1 MKLAALYSVY
11 NGLELLEKS
20 IAQIID
26 HVDIVIICYQTI
38 SNVGEV
44 DLSVADRLL
53 PLHKKKV
60 FLMKFEPDLSLS
72 TKQNE
77 RNKHNLMLKAAKLA
91 ECTHFF
97 MSACDHFYETDY
109 FFVSKLLCKKANLDA
124 TYTKMFTYYK
134 NPTWQL
140 TPIEDY
146 YMPFICKLYPHTEF
160 VANKKSKFLVDP
172 SLVLNTDSNGKLLP
186 LMMHHYSM
194 IRQDIQSKFNN
205 AAAGVRW
212 TKEQRKRF
220 LTEYENYTL
229 EENKGIE
236 YFKSRKV
243 IEVPNYFNL

>member
-20 IAQIID
+20 IEQIYD
-26 HVDIVIICYQTI
+26 HVFFVIICYQTT

-44 DLSVADRLL
+44 DLSVAEKLF
-53 PLHKKKV
+53 PLHKNKV

-77 RNKHNLMLKAAKLA
+77 RNKHNLMLRAAKLA

-97 MSACDHFYETDY
+97 MSACDHFYDTNE
-109 FFVSKLLCKKANLDA
+109 FLKAKKRCEKYNLDT

-134 NPTWQL
+134 NPTWQI

-160 VANKKSKFLVDP
+160 VSNKKSPLLVDP
-172 SLVLNTDSNGKLLP
+172 SLILNSNSTCIVLD

-194 IRQDIQSKFNN
+194 IRTDIQSKFNN

-212 TKEQRKRF
+212 TKEQRERF

-243 IEVPNYFNL
+243 IEVPNYFGL